1 MEMENTG
8 VEKQQHRNTV
18 ANPPPPCGDIFFI
31 SRLESRYQKVLQHW
45 VKIHVTSLNSD
56 SHFPS
61 LCHDIVAQTVQLGRW
76 PGKST
81 YGLNTTNPS

>member
-18 ANPPPPCGDIFFI
+18 ANPPTMWRHLFHLP
-31 SRLESRYQKVLQHW
+31 SRKQVPEHW

-61 LCHDIVAQTVQLGRW
+61 LCHDTVARTVQLRRW

-81 YGLNTTNPS
+81 YGLNTANPS